1 MRLKGWTKSPVPVL
15 LNKEYIS
22 SGEIMKAIFID
33 NRKLREIDLLDPL
46 LDEEIYI
53 IMSEY
58 SLMES
63 HIIYFSAG
71 ESTIK
76 EIMIKKEPAYSV

>member
-1 MRLKGWTKSPVPVL
+1 MIKRLDKKSNPCIIE
-15 LNKEYIS
+15 KEYIS
-22 SGEIMKAIFID
+22 SGEIMKAIFIG

-46 LDEEIYI
+46 LDEEFYI
-53 IMSEY
+53 IMNEY

-76 EIMIKKEPAYSV
+76 EIMLRKEPAYSV

>member
-1 MRLKGWTKSPVPVL
+1 
-15 LNKEYIS
+15 
-22 SGEIMKAIFID
+22 MKAIFIG

-46 LDEEIYI
+46 LDEEFYI
-53 IMSEY
+53 IMNEY